1 MEEMLTVK
9 NKVGKDVII
18 VQDGAMGEYIGRLDL
33 YW

>member
-1 MEEMLTVK
+1 
-9 NKVGKDVII
+9 VGKDVII